1 MAKGKENRKAKKIK
15 KAESEEVKKKEVKH
29 AVKKGY

>member
-15 KAESEEVKKKEVKH
+15 KTETQEVTKKEVKH
-29 AVKKGY
+29 ASVKR